1 MDTEKRIDELEKRV
15 LKLEKIL
22 EEKEKYSE
30 VNKVSQKKESISQR
44 PQIQNRKIEKKEVK
58 TIAFEDV
65 EKNIGKIIGIIAA
78 CLILFGIS
86 FLAIALD
93 SIFVK
98 VLIMYVISIGLL
110 IFGKK
115 KNYQIIQH
123 CGYMAIYLSFFTTY
137 GYFKLIPEIVFYIL
151 ILLWLLALFYEQKKD
166 ETFSLTGILG
176 LTIVS
181 MFGIYM
187 KKELLSCIS
196 FLILSN
202 IFRLDTKWKKYVN
215 SFMIII
221 STILYFSTFD
231 KFQYLVLILLLVYLF
246 SFKNEEDIVNIIAAL
261 CQSIAIVGM
270 NQTGIFDNNFIM
282 LIISAVTLILFIWIR
297 EKKFMQNIP
306 YVLLCCFMFV
316 QIENLLYLNENILNT
331 IFALSILGILYIF
344 FEVKEYL
351 TKESVYK
358 WYCFVLI
365 GMFTCQLYLYSNLI
379 SIIPIAIIIIKYLIQ
394 KKDLL
399 ATYFLTILWI
409 ISMILNGYLVF
420 PLLIGLLVQIYMFI
434 FEKNQDKYMMIFKRI
449 LNVYLILVVLNSLNA
464 VILSNY
470 VNADFMIQNIKFI
483 YYILIG
489 FGLLTVS
496 VKECLTNDYGI
507 IWIGLKYTLYIWYIL
522 DILNTMNLIITII
535 LILIAIVF
543 IFIGFK
549 FKIKMLRLYS
559 LGLTFLSCFKL
570 ILFDLTLQNTIQ
582 KAVGFIIAG
591 SLCFL
596 IYIIYTKMEKST
608 EEKD

>member
-1 MDTEKRIDELEKRV
+1 MDIEKKIEELEKRV

-30 VNKVSQKKESISQR
+30 INKVSQKKESISQR

-58 TIAFEDV
+58 TITFEDV

-137 GYFKLIPEIVFYIL
+137 GYFKLIPEIIFYIL
-151 ILLWLLALFYEQKKD
+151 ILLWLLAIFYEQKKD

-187 KKELLSCIS
+187 KKELLSCLS

-231 KFQYLVLILLLVYLF
+231 KFQYLALILLLVYLF
-246 SFKNEEDIVNIIAAL
+246 SFKNEEDTVNIIAAL

-282 LIISAVTLILFIWIR
+282 IIISAVTLILFIWIR

-316 QIENLLYLNENILNT
+316 QIENLLYLNENMLNT

-358 WYCFVLI
+358 WSCFVLI

-399 ATYFLTILWI
+399 PTYFLTILWI

-434 FEKNQDKYMMIFKRI
+434 FEKNQDKYMMILKRI

-470 VNADFMIQNIKFI
+470 VNAEFMIQNIKFI

>member
-1 MDTEKRIDELEKRV
+1 MDIEKSIEELEKRV

-22 EEKEKYSE
+22 EEQEKYSE
-30 VNKVSQKKESISQR
+30 VNKVSQKKEFISQR
-44 PQIQNRKIEKKEVK
+44 PPIQKRKIEKKEVK
-58 TIAFEDV
+58 TITFEDV

-137 GYFKLIPEIVFYIL
+137 GYFKLIPEIIFYIL

-187 KKELLSCIS
+187 KKELLSCLS

-246 SFKNEEDIVNIIAAL
+246 SFKNEEDTVNIIAAL
-261 CQSIAIVGM
+261 CQSIAIIGM
-270 NQTGIFDNNFIM
+270 NKTGIFDNDFIM
-282 LIISAVTLILFIWIR
+282 IIISAVTLILFIWIR
-297 EKKFMQNIP
+297 EKKFIQNIP
-306 YVLLCCFMFV
+306 YVLLCFFMFE
-316 QIENLLYLNENILNT
+316 QIDSLLYLNENMFDI
-331 IFALSILGILYIF
+331 IFTLSIFGILYIF

-358 WYCFVLI
+358 WACFVLI
-365 GMFTCQLYLYSNLI
+365 GMFICLLYRYPNLI

-399 ATYFLTILWI
+399 PTYFLTILWI

-420 PLLIGLLVQIYMFI
+420 PLLIGLLVQIYLFI

-449 LNVYLILVVLNSLNA
+449 LNVYLILVVVNSLNA

-608 EEKD
+608 KEKD

>member
-1 MDTEKRIDELEKRV
+1 M
-15 LKLEKIL
+15 
-22 EEKEKYSE
+22 
-30 VNKVSQKKESISQR
+30 
-44 PQIQNRKIEKKEVK
+44 
-58 TIAFEDV
+58 
-65 EKNIGKIIGIIAA
+65 
-78 CLILFGIS
+78 ILFGIS

-137 GYFKLIPEIVFYIL
+137 GYFKLIPEIIFYIL
-151 ILLWLLALFYEQKKD
+151 ILLWLLAIFYEQKKD

-187 KKELLSCIS
+187 KKELLSCLS

-246 SFKNEEDIVNIIAAL
+246 SFKNEEDTVNIIAAL

-358 WYCFVLI
+358 WSCFVLI

-379 SIIPIAIIIIKYLIQ
+379 SIIPIAIIIIKCLIQ

-399 ATYFLTILWI
+399 PTYFLTILWI

-434 FEKNQDKYMMIFKRI
+434 FEKNQDKYMMILKRI

-470 VNADFMIQNIKFI
+470 VNAEFMIQNIKFI

-507 IWIGLKYTLYIWYIL
+507 IWIGLKYTLYILYIL

-549 FKIKMLRLYS
+549 FKIKILRLYS

>member
-1 MDTEKRIDELEKRV
+1 MDIEKSIEELEKRV
-15 LKLEKIL
+15 KKLEKIL
-22 EEKEKYSE
+22 EEQEKYSE
-30 VNKVSQKKESISQR
+30 VNKVSQKKEPISQR
-44 PQIQNRKIEKKEVK
+44 PPIQKRKIEKKELK
-58 TIAFEDV
+58 TITFEDV

-137 GYFKLIPEIVFYIL
+137 GYFKLISEIVFYIL

-246 SFKNEEDIVNIIAAL
+246 SFKNEEDTVNIIAAL
-261 CQSIAIVGM
+261 CQSIAIIGM
-270 NQTGIFDNNFIM
+270 NKTGIFDNDFIM
-282 LIISAVTLILFIWIR
+282 IIISAVTLILFIWIR

-316 QIENLLYLNENILNT
+316 QIENLLYLNENMLNT

-358 WYCFVLI
+358 WSCFVLI

-399 ATYFLTILWI
+399 PTYFLTILWI
-409 ISMILNGYLVF
+409 LSMILNGYLVF

-470 VNADFMIQNIKFI
+470 INADFMIQNIKFI
-483 YYILIG
+483 YYMLIG

>member
-1 MDTEKRIDELEKRV
+1 MNTEKRIDELEKRV

-30 VNKVSQKKESISQR
+30 VNKVSQKKEFTSQR

-58 TIAFEDV
+58 TITFEDV

-282 LIISAVTLILFIWIR
+282 IIISAVTLILFIWIR

-306 YVLLCCFMFV
+306 YVLLCCVMFV
-316 QIENLLYLNENILNT
+316 QIENLLYLNENMLNT

-358 WYCFVLI
+358 WSCFVLI
-365 GMFTCQLYLYSNLI
+365 GMFTCQLYLYSNFI

-399 ATYFLTILWI
+399 PTYFLTILWI

-570 ILFDLTLQNTIQ
+570 ILFDLTLQNIMQ

>member
-1 MDTEKRIDELEKRV
+1 MDIEKSIEELEKRV

-22 EEKEKYSE
+22 EEQEKYSE
-30 VNKVSQKKESISQR
+30 VNKVSQKKEPISQR
-44 PQIQNRKIEKKEVK
+44 PPIQKRKIEKKEVK
-58 TIAFEDV
+58 TITFEDV

-187 KKELLSCIS
+187 KKELLSCLS

-221 STILYFSTFD
+221 STILYFSTFY
-231 KFQYLVLILLLVYLF
+231 KFQYLMLILLLVYLF
-246 SFKNEEDIVNIIAAL
+246 SFKNEEDTVNIIAAL
-261 CQSIAIVGM
+261 CQSIAIIGM
-270 NQTGIFDNNFIM
+270 NKTGIFDNDFIM
-282 LIISAVTLILFIWIR
+282 IIISAVTLILFIWIR
-297 EKKFMQNIP
+297 EKKFIQNIP
-306 YVLLCCFMFV
+306 YVLLCFFIFE
-316 QIENLLYLNENILNT
+316 QIDSLLYLNENMFDI
-331 IFALSILGILYIF
+331 IFTLSIFGILYIF

-358 WYCFVLI
+358 WACFVLI
-365 GMFTCQLYLYSNLI
+365 GMFTCLLYRYPNLI

-399 ATYFLTILWI
+399 PTYFLTILWI
-409 ISMILNGYLVF
+409 VSMILNGYLVF

-434 FEKNQDKYMMIFKRI
+434 FKKNQDKYMMIFKRI
-449 LNVYLILVVLNSLNA
+449 LNVYLILVVVNSLNA

>member
-1 MDTEKRIDELEKRV
+1 MDTEEKIEELEKRV
-15 LKLEKIL
+15 KKLEKIL

-30 VNKVSQKKESISQR
+30 VNKVSQKKESIFQR
-44 PQIQNRKIEKKEVK
+44 PPIQKRKIEKKEVK
-58 TIAFEDV
+58 TISFEDV

-137 GYFKLIPEIVFYIL
+137 GYFKLIPEIIFYIL
-151 ILLWLLALFYEQKKD
+151 ILLWLLAIFYEQKKD

-187 KKELLSCIS
+187 KKELLSCLS

-246 SFKNEEDIVNIIAAL
+246 SFKNEEDTVNIIAAL

-282 LIISAVTLILFIWIR
+282 IIISAVTLILFIWIR

-316 QIENLLYLNENILNT
+316 QIENLLYLNENMLNT

-358 WYCFVLI
+358 WSCFVLI

-399 ATYFLTILWI
+399 PTYFLTILWI

-434 FEKNQDKYMMIFKRI
+434 FEKNQDKYMMILKRI

-507 IWIGLKYTLYIWYIL
+507 IWIDLKYTLYIWYIL

>member
-1 MDTEKRIDELEKRV
+1 MDTEKKIEELEKRV

-22 EEKEKYSE
+22 EEQEKYSE
-30 VNKVSQKKESISQR
+30 VNKVSQKKEPISQR
-44 PQIQNRKIEKKEVK
+44 PPIQKRKIEKKEVK
-58 TIAFEDV
+58 TITFEDV

-187 KKELLSCIS
+187 KKELLSCLS

-246 SFKNEEDIVNIIAAL
+246 SFKNEEDTVNIIAAL
-261 CQSIAIVGM
+261 CQSIAIIGM

-282 LIISAVTLILFIWIR
+282 IIISAVTLILFIWIR

-316 QIENLLYLNENILNT
+316 QIENLLYLNENMLNT
-331 IFALSILGILYIF
+331 IFALSIFGIIYIF

-358 WYCFVLI
+358 WSCFVLI
-365 GMFTCQLYLYSNLI
+365 GMFTCQLYLYPNFI

-399 ATYFLTILWI
+399 QTYFLTSLWI
-409 ISMILNGYLVF
+409 LSMILNGHLVF

-449 LNVYLILVVLNSLNA
+449 LNIYLILVVVNSLNA
-464 VILSNY
+464 VILLNY

>member
-1 MDTEKRIDELEKRV
+1 MDTEEKIEELEKRV
-15 LKLEKIL
+15 KKLEKIL

-44 PQIQNRKIEKKEVK
+44 PPIQKRKIEKKEVK
-58 TIAFEDV
+58 TITFEDV

-137 GYFKLIPEIVFYIL
+137 GYFKLIPEIIFYIL

-187 KKELLSCIS
+187 KKELLSCLS

-246 SFKNEEDIVNIIAAL
+246 SFKNEEDTVNIIAAL

-282 LIISAVTLILFIWIR
+282 IIISAVTLILFIWIR

-316 QIENLLYLNENILNT
+316 QIENLLYLNENMLNT

-358 WYCFVLI
+358 WSCFVLI

-399 ATYFLTILWI
+399 PTYFLTILWI

-434 FEKNQDKYMMIFKRI
+434 FEKNQDKYMMILKRI

-470 VNADFMIQNIKFI
+470 VNADFIIQNIKFI

>member
-1 MDTEKRIDELEKRV
+1 MDSEKRIEELEKRV

-30 VNKVSQKKESISQR
+30 INKVSQKKESISQR
-44 PQIQNRKIEKKEVK
+44 SQIQKRKIEKKEVK
-58 TIAFEDV
+58 TITFEDV

-151 ILLWLLALFYEQKKD
+151 ILLWLFALFYEQKKD

-221 STILYFSTFD
+221 STILYFFTFD

-282 LIISAVTLILFIWIR
+282 IIISAVTLILFIWIR

-316 QIENLLYLNENILNT
+316 QIENLLYLNENMLNT

-358 WYCFVLI
+358 WSCFVLI

-399 ATYFLTILWI
+399 PTYFLTILWI

-470 VNADFMIQNIKFI
+470 INADFMIQNIKFI

-496 VKECLTNDYGI
+496 VKECLTTDYGI

>member
-1 MDTEKRIDELEKRV
+1 MDTEEKIEELEKRV
-15 LKLEKIL
+15 KKLEKIL

-30 VNKVSQKKESISQR
+30 VNKVSQKKESIFQR
-44 PQIQNRKIEKKEVK
+44 PPIQKRKIEKKEVK
-58 TIAFEDV
+58 TISFEDV

-137 GYFKLIPEIVFYIL
+137 GYFKLIPEIIFYIL
-151 ILLWLLALFYEQKKD
+151 ILLWLLAIFYEQKKD

-187 KKELLSCIS
+187 KKELLSCLS

-246 SFKNEEDIVNIIAAL
+246 SFKNEEDTVNIIAAL

-282 LIISAVTLILFIWIR
+282 IIISAVTLILFIWIR

-316 QIENLLYLNENILNT
+316 QIENLLYLNENMLNT

-358 WYCFVLI
+358 WSCFVLI

-399 ATYFLTILWI
+399 PTYFLTILWI

-434 FEKNQDKYMMIFKRI
+434 FEKNQDKYMMILKRI

>member
-1 MDTEKRIDELEKRV
+1 MDSEKKLEELEKRV

-58 TIAFEDV
+58 TITFEDV

-282 LIISAVTLILFIWIR
+282 IIISAVTLILFIWIR

-358 WYCFVLI
+358 WSCFVLI

-399 ATYFLTILWI
+399 STYFLTILWI

-470 VNADFMIQNIKFI
+470 INADFMIQNIKFI